1 MTAPPDIFLSYNRED
16 QTVAR
21 RFAEAFER
29 EGFNVWWDA
38 TLRSGEAYD
47 QVTEKALR
55 EAKAVVV
62 LWSRKSVE
70 SRWVRAEATLADRN
84 RTLVPAMIEP
94 CERPI
99 MFELTQTADL
109 SRWTG
114 DAADRTW
121 QAFLSDVRRIVGAG
135 GAQPVLP
142 ASRIDCCRQAVARS
156 STDDRPSLAIL
167 PFTNRS
173 GERADDVFADGMV
186 EDLIAALSLS
196 GGIKVIAQSAT
207 IVYRKNVSDLRTIG
221 RELGVR
227 YLLEGNVRRVGAS
240 LRVTAQLVE
249 ADTGAVLWLQRFDR
263 PLTDLAA
270 LQEQLVT
277 EVAGHLGVQVQRHEM
292 EKALKKPGDLTA
304 WETVMRAMSVY
315 GRLSPDGLRAGIADA
330 RQAVAL
336 APDYALAH
344 AVLTYELGNLYM
356 YDGGRDEAMAREG
369 RAHAQRALA
378 LDGSDPTVLT
388 MVAQGL
394 GFLGS
399 WHESLAYAQRAVAL
413 NPNIAW
419 CQLTLALICLHFN
432 RLDDA
437 IRHADAA
444 EIFAPRG
451 YLTYMTF
458 AYKGLAHFH
467 SGRYE
472 QALQALEESLL
483 LYPFRFSLKD
493 KALCLEKL
501 GRHDDARDAIRL
513 LREAEPS
520 CDPGGHREGQCHGV
534 LSRGRAG
541 YEHDVSQS
549 VAGYAAGIIGHMTA
563 KLPEPAGAPS
573 PPRAAVHGCHRNGR
587 RLRRY
592 ERRWIVERF
601 FAWIQWQRRLL
612 VRWVY

>member
-1 MTAPPDIFLSYNRED
+1 LPDIFLSYSRDD
-16 QTVAR
+16 QATAR
-21 RFAEAFER
+21 RFAEGFER
-29 EGFNVWWDA
+29 EGFNVWWDV
-38 TLRSGEAYD
+38 TLHSGEAYD

-94 CERPI
+94 CDRPI

-114 DAADRTW
+114 DAAERIW
-121 QAFLSDVRRIVGAG
+121 QAFLTDVRRFVGAG
-135 GAQPVLP
+135 DAQSVLP
-142 ASRIDCCRQAVARS
+142 APKLTVAAGSRAS
-156 STDDRPSLAIL
+156 SSDERPSLAIL

-173 GERADDVFADGMV
+173 GDRADDIFADGTV

-249 ADTGAVLWLQRFDR
+249 AETGAILWLQKFDR

-315 GRLSPDGLRAGIADA
+315 GRLSPDGLRAGVADG

-344 AVLTYELGNLYM
+344 AVLTHQMGALYM
-356 YDGGRDEAMAREG
+356 HDGGRDEAMAREG
-369 RAHAQRALA
+369 RAHAKRALA
-378 LDGSDPTVLT
+378 LDGNDPTVLT
-388 MVAQGL
+388 MAATGL
-394 GFLGS
+394 GFFGS
-399 WHESLAYAQRAVAL
+399 WHESLAYARRAVAL
-413 NPNIAW
+413 NPNIAL
-419 CQLTLALICLHFN
+419 CHVNLALICLRFN
-432 RLDDA
+432 WPDET
-437 IRHADAA
+437 IRHVDAA
-444 EIFAPRG
+444 EILAPRG
-451 YLTYMTF
+451 YITYMTLG
-458 AYKGLAHFH
+458 YKGLAHFLA
-467 SGRYE
+467 GRYE
-472 QALQALEESLL
+472 QALQLIDEALL
-483 LYPFRFSLKD
+483 LHPYLFSLKD

-501 GRHDDARDAIRL
+501 GRHEDAREAIRL
-513 LREAEPS
+513 MREAEPS
-520 CDPGGHREGQCHGV
+520 LSLEGIE
-534 LSRGRAG
+534 RANTLVFAV
-541 YEHDVSQS
+541 E
-549 VAGYAAGIIGHMTA
+549 TA
-563 KLPEPAGAPS
+563 QDMNAT
-573 PPRAAVHGCHRNGR
+573 
-587 RLRRY
+587 LRKVWPDTPL
-592 ERRWIVERF
+592 ESSGT
-601 FAWIQWQRRLL
+601 
-612 VRWVY
+612 